1 MKLGAQSVVSS
12 FCSWHALQL
21 DSFSRFGQ
29 SPKCPT
35 KFRILD
41 MLWPPSSFEFYC
53 NFDIAGIFSVVF
65 SLPGSKKLEGLLS
78 WLGSDW
84 LVCCDVIHSSC
95 VWPVTRHWAVTW
107 VPICELE
114 LFQCSILI
122 IMRDDLKK
130 KLYYN
135 WCLLLASSFCS
146 TSQISMCLAR
156 SSWQII
162 HLLSFTVKHSYNHA
176 VMYCGHINVY

>member
-1 MKLGAQSVVSS
+1 VKWQSSLVNEVG
-12 FCSWHALQL
+12 CSESRQQFLQL
-21 DSFSRFGQ
+21 TCCPARFFQPFWPQ

-84 LVCCDVIHSSC
+84 LMCCDVIHSSC

-130 KLYYN
+130 NCTIIGAYY
-135 WCLLLASSFCS
+135 LLPVFVQQAKFPCVWLD
-146 TSQISMCLAR
+146 LPG
-156 SSWQII
+156 
-162 HLLSFTVKHSYNHA
+162 K
-176 VMYCGHINVY
+176 